1 MKFYKITW
9 LLLLTILFTNCEQNI
24 TIKKHKLTGINPL
37 AYTDV
42 IFKSDQDTVFV
53 STFDG
58 KIYEIVDHK
67 KGRKQ
72 IADIDDEIYNLA
84 YNPEKAELYA
94 ATLYS
99 GVVVINASNGTIT
112 KKLPI
117 KETWAYQICY
127 NKRNGILATFDFKGN
142 HYIWDTEK
150 DFSNIKAPQELNQ
163 MRPKY
168 IADNGDLYFD
178 GQGKIVTWNYKTNT
192 LEQHNASGKIADVDD
207 DKNLVLVGSK
217 EFTFYDPNKDHI
229 YFKKKHPNWP
239 IHLPGKDSIVNVP
252 LHLEIISGFTT
263 KKFIYTYGLDKSIRE
278 WDKLTGKLT
287 KTYTEHKATLSGM
300 DISQD
305 ESQLVSVDLLGKVHF
320 LNL

>member
-1 MKFYKITW
+1 
-9 LLLLTILFTNCEQNI
+9 
-24 TIKKHKLTGINPL
+24 KHKLTGINPL

-58 KIYEIVDHK
+58 KIYEVVNGRGD
-67 KGRKQ
+67 RKQ
-72 IADIDDEIYNLA
+72 IAHIDDEIYSLA
-84 YNPEKAELYA
+84 YSPLKAELYA

-99 GVVVINASNGTIT
+99 GIVVINASNGTIT
-112 KKLPI
+112 TKLPI
-117 KETWAYQICY
+117 KATWANQISY
-127 NKRNGILATFDFKGN
+127 NTQNGILAAFDFKGN
-142 HYIWDTEK
+142 HYIWDTQK
-150 DFSNIKAPQELNQ
+150 DFGNIIAPLELNQ

-168 IADNGDLYFD
+168 IADNGDIYFD
-178 GQGKIVTWNYKTNT
+178 GQGKIVTWNYKTNA
-192 LEQHNASGKIADVDD
+192 LEQHKASGKITDVDI
-207 DKNLVLVGSK
+207 DKNIVLVGSK
-217 EFTFYDPNKDHI
+217 EFTFYDPKKDHI

-252 LHLEIISGFTT
+252 LHLEIISGLTT